1 MPRVL
6 VAALALVLPA
16 FAGAAPFVGPTPV
29 QASAVL
35 GAWPVHLDQPWS
47 WTWAVSPVPVVDG
60 TLLVIRTDPSL
71 ARPTQ
76 YLNPILMVDANA
88 LGILRITPDATCVVG
103 LVPSSGMTSARVYW
117 SDADRLPEQID
128 AEDAARRLA
137 GAATLTAIPLASRA
151 TLTATDHRAFD
162 RLLDKL
168 LGQCK

>member
-1 MPRVL
+1 
-6 VAALALVLPA
+6 
-16 FAGAAPFVGPTPV
+16 
-29 QASAVL
+29 
-35 GAWPVHLDQPWS
+35 
-47 WTWAVSPVPVVDG
+47 VDG